1 MTGQHYEWKMPN
13 LVILST
19 LLRLKAR
26 NREQWWRQSRG
37 DRIIDGPGLPLF
49 QVCIHWHLRCVLFLN
64 RVVSGILISHLRRWS
79 SEAFTCFTAD
89 AKVSPSSH
97 SRLWTVAQ
105 SRCPEG
111 GPSQSQLRERGPL
124 QDQSM
129 ESIWRGNEEWQET
142 RCTQGLGQKVLEGW
156 QEHQLPGNRVAV
168 FLACDGIDP
177 GRCPVKANPHQV
189 KCSRSWDSNS
199 SRSQG
204 LLLSCQ
210 NPG

>member
-1 MTGQHYEWKMPN
+1 MSEFYFRS
-13 LVILST
+13 LI
-19 LLRLKAR
+19 LRLRK
-26 NREQWWRQSRG
+26 
-37 DRIIDGPGLPLF
+37 
-49 QVCIHWHLRCVLFLN
+49 
-64 RVVSGILISHLRRWS
+64 WS
-79 SEAFTCFTAD
+79 SESIHLFYSRLEFFLISPSMFRPTSWD

-97 SRLWTVAQ
+97 PQVSYGTVAQ
-105 SRCPEG
+105 SWCPEG
-111 GPSQSQLRERGPL
+111 GSTQSQLKKRGPL
-124 QDQSM
+124 QDQRM

-142 RCTQGLGQKVLEGW
+142 RCMWGPGQKVLDGW
-156 QEHQLPGNRVAV
+156 QDHQLPGNRVAV
-168 FLACDGIDP
+168 FLACDGIDA